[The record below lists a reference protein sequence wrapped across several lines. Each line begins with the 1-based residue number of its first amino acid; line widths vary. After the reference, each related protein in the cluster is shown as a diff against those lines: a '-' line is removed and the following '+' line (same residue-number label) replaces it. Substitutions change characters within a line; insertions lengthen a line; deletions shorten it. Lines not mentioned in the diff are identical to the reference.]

1 MNALFCSQKLSLFST
16 YLQKGSIKS
25 FLCSL
30 TTMGHF
36 PFILIFIRVT
46 FIDMG
51 RRGQGR
57 TVCSGLHSWDNSVYQ
72 KFRQCSYA
80 SHILCVDSSVRTF
93 SNSIIW
99 ASINLWKQHSSRGLE
114 LLVPYKSEP
123 TIWRSKLLNQFIE
136 THYMCLGCLFSH
148 AILRSCRT
156 TRVYTWLRFG
166 LLRSPW
172 LVEWDDI
179 LVIIH
184 PLFHA
189 SKLCLW
195 SLEPSTT
202 WTTPCSSCPADSRE
216 MRDSLIVLRHPS
228 SSVVDPVRN
237 AKMFNRSSLIVKLKS
252 TRDDLS
258 IYREFTKLA

>member
-148 AILRSCRT
+148 VGSGVVERLGFIHDSGLGCYGRHGWWNGMTYSLSSIHFSTPPNSACGVWSRVRLEQLLVVPALL
-156 TRVYTWLRFG
+156 TRVRCVTHSLFFVTLR
-166 LLRSPW
+166 P
-172 LVEWDDI
+172 
-179 LVIIH
+179 
-184 PLFHA
+184 
-189 SKLCLW
+189 
-195 SLEPSTT
+195 
-202 WTTPCSSCPADSRE
+202 
-216 MRDSLIVLRHPS
+216 PS
-228 SSVVDPVRN
+228 STLLE
-237 AKMFNRSSLIVKLKS
+237 MLKCL
-252 TRDDLS
+252 T
-258 IYREFTKLA
+258 EFHWL